1 MFWYVTES
9 FLAIIFLQF
18 ACLISQVTH
27 LEFCFF
33 NDCCN
38 MVNTLGFLRESRTFY
53 SVCCCSWRS
62 NISETSSDS
71 TGIVI
76 SVFWLSLFGT
86 NNYHYSFNFWTLWS
100 FAPIIFNNR
109 QSSTYLHGSVFRDG
123 ISCLMHCKKVLL
135 SILMWKNLQ
144 FIPFCFAFCVFWPIV
159 SVENL

>member
-1 MFWYVTES
+1 
-9 FLAIIFLQF
+9 
-18 ACLISQVTH
+18 
-27 LEFCFF
+27 
-33 NDCCN
+33 

-109 QSSTYLHGSVFRDG
+109 QSSTYFHGSVFRDG
-123 ISCLMHCKKVLL
+123 IACLMHCKKAFL
-135 SILMWKNLQ
+135 SILMGKNLS
-144 FIPFCFAFCVFWPIV
+144 FHSVLHSVYFGPLFLLKISNWSITILFPHPWFVLPIWTLELSYLV
-159 SVENL
+159 RRLETTLLHVI